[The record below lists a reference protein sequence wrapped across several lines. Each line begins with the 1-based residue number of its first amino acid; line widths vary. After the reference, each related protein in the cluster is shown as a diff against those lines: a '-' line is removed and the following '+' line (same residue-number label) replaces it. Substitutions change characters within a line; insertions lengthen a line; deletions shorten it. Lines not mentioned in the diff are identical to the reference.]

1 MGGQSSKKARYTKGS
16 RISTNIPDPIYTV
29 TIKILE
35 RGSQQV
41 HVFDK
46 IKKPHSVK
54 QFNKEWVY
62 FDLPPKIFKFTLDTM
77 YIHLEKKDQDG
88 TESVDFSFTGIQTRK
103 AERTIVQGHEYG
115 QLVKI
120 IGSNHKAF
128 LRFPAK
134 TRGPHLAIEMEL
146 KLRHEC

>member
-1 MGGQSSKKARYTKGS
+1 MGGQSSKKARYTKGA
-16 RISTNIPDPIYTV
+16 RISTKIPEPVYTV
-29 TIKILE
+29 SIKILE
-35 RGSQQV
+35 QGSTQV
-41 HVFDK
+41 HLFDK
-46 IKKPHSVK
+46 IKKPTSAK
-54 QFNKEWVY
+54 QFNKEWIY
-62 FDLPPKIFKFTLDTM
+62 FELPPKIFKLTLDTM
-77 YIHLEKKDQDG
+77 FVHMEKTDQDG
-88 TESVDFSFTGIQTRK
+88 IESVDFSFTSIQTSK

-120 IGSNHKAF
+120 IGPNQKAF